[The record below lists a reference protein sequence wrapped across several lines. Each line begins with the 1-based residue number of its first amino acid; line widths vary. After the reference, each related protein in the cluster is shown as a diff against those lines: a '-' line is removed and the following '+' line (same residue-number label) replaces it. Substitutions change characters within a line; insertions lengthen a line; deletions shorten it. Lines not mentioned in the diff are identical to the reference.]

1 MQKRKMRNKIYSI
14 KSLLIADTTLEQ
26 ALGEVI
32 AEDIPM
38 NKSLM
43 V

>member
-1 MQKRKMRNKIYSI
+1 MQKRKMQNKIYGI